1 MKRNGHAASSAPRS
15 FDDLKPTRSAA
26 SKHRGSSVTV
36 CGNEASPTLPLVLD
50 TDGSRGDNLLHDSD
64 QTPCDAAAAGS
75 SIVANNT
82 PRVTKNSPTYPRCEQ
97 QPLLLPH
104 GRSRG
109 NSGVSGKSQEPSICF
124 FESPVSVGDDAQR
137 TLQHHTTASDNDDAR
152 YPQAELSASSPH
164 SNTGIPASVLPPSAA
179 AVAAGARAAGAMVP
193 FLFSLKLPPA
203 TVTYLG
209 VGRASGAG
217 VGQSCDSL
225 SESVNSA
232 CGGSLL
238 HGRNRI
244 IGTGE
249 VAAGSGPSS
258 PLRAEETTGAG
269 VESEHHSHHRRLQRG
284 LGEANAN
291 ATAATPFLR
300 DVEPLLASEA
310 CTRNRLPSG
319 THIRRRPRSVV
330 RQHTGA
336 AGTGSVSN
344 GTPSAMLLGDVESA
358 SSTYGPLDGSVSGS
372 NALATPYMRQRGATA
387 AFLGGSASRG
397 GAGNRVGTSRTRD
410 VLPQGSRLR
419 TVIGGAVA
427 AGHRRRADPS
437 PAPSRPPRSR
447 RTRAGA
453 SPSTFDGS
461 PSSAAVGGPT
471 FSPSSPTQLSLRAG
485 RQPGIV
491 LQAPKRMLSEQSSP
505 GASSPLN
512 FSLER
517 GSFFIVGDKD
527 SLAASSN
534 TAANHQHP
542 ITSSYTS
549 NRSDRSG
556 AHSAGTHVAA
566 ASTKPPS
573 GRRQGSLA
581 RVLAPVQ
588 HSASVSHVEEHGAS
602 SPLQDYAKLATTYMK
617 LCAEVGDEP
626 NMDWVAGLS
635 LMKGGERQHDVLSPP
650 TTLGTA
656 DAKECSTSHSQRVPS
671 ALNGSLAVS
680 RHFLRSGP
688 QQQQQPT
695 PRGGV
700 RPRIATGAAASSL
713 FATTTAVE
721 TSAPPPTSSVS
732 QRAST
737 PAGRRTKSPAARRG
751 ASSVSSPST
760 VPKRSGSVGRIT
772 SVNRPSI
779 FGSSTRQLQHT
790 TTGGEDTPRA
800 HGGSA
805 AAYTSTAVG
814 VEATMADL
822 YAQQVAKYCAAHL
835 QPFVENMKSVQE
847 QRAAVTLALQSF
859 VRVAHASLSASAAAT
874 NASTS
879 TEKSGGE
886 EAGRR
891 SVVSVRG
898 QHHGGHSNR
907 GLGSDKGGAMTS
919 TTNSSTSTTPRKPSI
934 SRNSTASSLANTA
947 TTATAGHM
955 SRRASAAAAA
965 AAKAAS
971 LSDALQTL
979 QAAVITLLC
988 TLSDGVALAQVQ
1000 ASNVVSPAKSVGG
1013 GSASL
1018 GSQAALMA
1026 SGTITNVT
1034 PCTAFHPDESTS
1046 GCFDKAA
1053 PPAAQAGSPVLT
1065 SSVGMAENLLPS
1077 PALTFPG
1084 AGSMHA
1090 SQSQT
1095 SAVDSSTTAA
1105 AAVRV
1110 DPTVSACAAPSRF
1123 VEFVRAQ
1130 RREVAAQLDELCG
1143 AVRHALGSPVTAPE
1157 AAIAQRPTVNSAG
1170 GAAATPVVWLEASN
1184 MLNTPFFVPTKCLS
1198 SLAIAMAGRSS
1209 DDAAAEK
1216 GAAVIT
1222 DVEAIVTSP
1231 TLGAALKSSN
1241 VFVFPK
1247 SASSATGN
1255 KLKSSKLSSCG
1266 GGSMTGR
1273 SSVSSTPRARA
1284 NGMAMPYA
1292 PLFTFTM
1299 AADDDEV
1306 GDGGVGDDLQARST
1320 SARSTEGT
1328 AGNAC
1333 VSVGWYLLRCA
1344 QPSAAAADAA
1354 AHSPRL
1360 GTENEHTSSRQNS
1373 TFNWSTTELSSSL
1386 GSTHGSGAATV
1397 NVRTKRT
1404 TGKTGGKR
1412 SASVGAGKSGRT
1424 GGGGIYQSRP
1434 AFSTSQK
1441 APSTAT
1447 PTGPNKPRKKLSTAS
1462 PTQQGPAQQEKNEH
1476 LQLQRQLVKAWT
1488 LWTALQ
1494 PLAANRDDVAG
1505 AGAEEPPSY
1514 LPQPSSASA
1523 SMNAP
1528 AVVGGSLCDG
1538 ALAKENNTSTPPIM
1552 LTPAAAA
1559 TPAAVTASPTP
1570 KEASPESEDGP
1581 ISACQLSLEADDEE
1595 AVPGVNPLQSPP
1607 PPGTLHPLSSHNDVG
1622 HLHFEEHKDGD
1633 DVPYRECSSMPVR
1646 VAGSMPSLSSLQGVP
1661 RRLSM
1666 DDTALLTHSDGDS
1679 NHVLSAKSS
1688 AATFL
1693 YSSMEMPQPTA
1704 PPQSPASCVC
1714 DASSTSVSVIAPTR
1728 AAATDTHMAAACRI
1742 AMWWAV
1748 LRGHRHA
1755 VAQRR
1760 TAHLME
1766 NATQREKVL
1775 AARRNAF
1782 VRSWV
1787 CRWRL
1792 RRYMEARKHQQEALA
1807 SVASTAAVAT
1817 EEDDSEK
1824 TRRTAVGKD
1833 KVAASTTT
1841 TAVSASR
1848 ERFQRAKEQRKAALA
1863 SAAAVTSSTA
1873 WPPSSPSS
1881 SSSGGA
1887 KDAASSM
1894 PIRIPPLPLAASGIS
1909 TFAIRDYHG
1918 ESSSFTVSAMHRL
1931 LNAPPSLLY
1940 ATCMVALR
1948 YPTNAPMAYLDN
1960 SGGGSAASQC
1970 LNGGE
1975 ERQKSE
1981 APPAMDERYGG
1992 MAGSDQLERWR
2003 RSWQTMR
2010 GSSVA
2015 HQLGGND
2022 CNDDG
2027 HAGGPLTARQ
2037 RRWIETGLLYIRF
2050 LHLRHYVCGK
2060 YEALILASGGRGLVD
2075 EVLSSSSG
2083 RYGSSSLDVTLN
2095 SATRSYHGSAGA
2107 AAKTA
2112 LPVPLT
2118 MRYESIVDPNELQHA
2133 KPVVK
2138 PFHRPFEQWGMAYNL
2153 TSRVFCAAAIYA
2165 WQLIFSHT
2173 PFDDAKQRELPTR
2186 EEQQARLER
2195 VEDRNGII
2203 LDCYGVRSEREWL
2216 REATKDLSFVGQVYL
2231 PNYDRDDPE
2240 QQRESRDNYDF
2251 VKNFLFQCFP
2261 SINKLIDIPDYL
2273 VGAGLFFVLKE
2284 VFHYTKDSPSTQRMH
2299 EVLPRLLVVEGQDHI
2314 AAVTPATS
2322 ALAGDGAA
2330 AAREESSAAAAVA
2343 LDLPARDATQL
2354 SPVPPSEVT
2363 HDGDGV
2369 KGLSGWQRAALQR
2382 YEQLRQLHH
2391 LSYGILAQ
2399 EKAAVAVG
2407 SGACAGGSQDKATR
2421 SKQYQQQRRSRSPVA
2436 WTASIGGAAKDSAKA
2451 AGGHGGDDGS
2461 DLANTTSAK
2470 TALDD
2475 ATLPLRRCMANRPAG
2490 SLTPMRATP
2499 GSAALGSSV
2508 FTSPAALRDG
2518 ILEKN
2523 KSGAG
2528 ERRASSSAIAAPA
2541 RDASVQLV
2549 RVPHRLLRPSAADV
2563 QFVRDF
2569 EEEVSKSIHG
2579 IVRAWNGSSGGA
2591 LLDLFDVRAALTAG
2605 AALHDALDIAYPR
2618 HFLVKLSETLS
2629 YELFGLQLS
2638 LGNCEDLDSMGH

>member
-1 MKRNGHAASSAPRS
+1 MKRNGHAASPAPRS
-15 FDDLKPTRSAA
+15 FDELKSTRLAG
-26 SKHRGSSVTV
+26 SKQGGSSVTV
-36 CGNEASPTLPLVLD
+36 CGKEASSTLPLVLD
-50 TDGSRGDNLLHDSD
+50 TDSGRGDNLLHGSD
-64 QTPCDAAAAGS
+64 QTPCDAAAGGS

-82 PRVTKNSPTYPRCEQ
+82 PRVTKNSPTYPRNEQ
-97 QPLLLPH
+97 QPLLPPH

-109 NSGVSGKSQEPSICF
+109 NCGVSGKSQEPSVLL
-124 FESPVSVGDDAQR
+124 FESPVSVRDGGAQR

-164 SNTGIPASVLPPSAA
+164 SNAGVPASVLSPSVA
-179 AVAAGARAAGAMVP
+179 AVAAGARAAGAAVP

-203 TVTYLG
+203 TVTHLG

-232 CGGSLL
+232 CGVSLL

-244 IGTGE
+244 TGMGE
-249 VAAGSGPSS
+249 AAASSGHSS
-258 PLRAEETTGAG
+258 PLRVEETTGTG
-269 VESEHHSHHRRLQRG
+269 VDSEHHSQHRCLQRG
-284 LGEANAN
+284 LGEGNTNA
-291 ATAATPFLR
+291 AVTTPFLR
-300 DVEPLLASEA
+300 DAEPLPASEA
-310 CTRNRLPSG
+310 WARNRLPSG

-336 AGTGSVSN
+336 AGTASIGN
-344 GTPSAMLLGDVESA
+344 GTSSMMMLGDIESA
-358 SSTYGPLDGSVSGS
+358 SSTYGQLDGSVSGS
-372 NALATPYMRQRGATA
+372 NALATSYMRHRGAAA
-387 AFLGGSASRG
+387 AFVGGSASRG
-397 GAGNRVGTSRTRD
+397 GVVNRVGTGRTRD
-410 VLPQGSRLR
+410 VLPQGTRSG
-419 TVIGGAVA
+419 TVTGGAVA
-427 AGHRRRADPS
+427 AGYRRRADPS

-453 SPSTFDGS
+453 SSSNFAGT
-461 PSSAAVGGPT
+461 PSSATVGGPT
-471 FSPSSPTQLSLRAG
+471 FSLSSPTQFGLRAG
-485 RQPGIV
+485 HQTSIV
-491 LQAPKRMLSEQSSP
+491 LQAPKRILSEQSSP

-517 GSFFIVGDKD
+517 GSFFLTGDKD

-534 TAANHQHP
+534 AAANHQHP
-542 ITSSYTS
+542 IASSYTS

-556 AHSAGTHVAA
+556 AHSAGRRVVA

-573 GRRQGSLA
+573 GRRQGSLG

-588 HSASVSHVEEHGAS
+588 HSAGASHVEDHGAS
-602 SPLQDYAKLATTYMK
+602 SPWQDYAKLATTYMK
-617 LCAEVGDEP
+617 LCVEVGDEP

-635 LMKGGERQHDVLSPP
+635 LMKGGERQHDMLPPP
-650 TTLGTA
+650 TTLSSA
-656 DAKECSTSHSQRVPS
+656 DAKECTTNHSQRVPS

-680 RHFLRSGP
+680 GHFLRSGP
-688 QQQQQPT
+688 QQQQQHT

-713 FATTTAVE
+713 SATTAAVE
-721 TSAPPPTSSVS
+721 TPTRPPASSVS

-737 PAGRRTKSPAARRG
+737 PAGRRTKSPAARHG
-751 ASSVSSPST
+751 ASSASSPST
-760 VPKRSGSVGRIT
+760 LPKRSGSVGRIT

-779 FGSSTRQLQHT
+779 FGSSTQQLQHT
-790 TTGGEDTPRA
+790 TTVGESIPHA
-800 HGGSA
+800 HGGS
-805 AAYTSTAVG
+805 STAFTSSAAG
-814 VEATMADL
+814 VETAMADV
-822 YAQQVAKYCAAHL
+822 YAQQVAKYCAEHL
-835 QPFVENMKSVQE
+835 QPFADNMKSLQE
-847 QRAAVTLALQSF
+847 QRAAVALALQTF
-859 VRVAHASLSASAAAT
+859 LRVAHTSLSASAAA
-874 NASTS
+874 
-879 TEKSGGE
+879 EKSGGE

-891 SVVSVRG
+891 TVVSVRG
-898 QHHGGHSNR
+898 QHHSGHSNR
-907 GLGSDKGGAMTS
+907 GLGSGKGGGAMTS
-919 TTNSSTSTTPRKPSI
+919 TSNSSTSTTPRKPSI
-934 SRNSTASSLANTA
+934 SRNSTASSLTNTA
-947 TTATAGHM
+947 TSTTAGHM

-979 QAAVITLLC
+979 QTGVVTLLN
-988 TLSDGVALAQVQ
+988 TLSDGVALAQVP
-1000 ASNVVSPAKSVGG
+1000 ANNVLSSPKSVGG
-1013 GSASL
+1013 GSAPL
-1018 GSQAALMA
+1018 GLQATHMA
-1026 SGTITNVT
+1026 SGTITNLI
-1034 PCTAFHPDESTS
+1034 PCTVFHPDESTS
-1046 GCFDKAA
+1046 GRVDNAA
-1053 PPAAQAGSPVLT
+1053 PPTAQTGSPVLT
-1065 SSVGMAENLLPS
+1065 ASAGMAENLLPS
-1077 PALTFPG
+1077 PALTLPG
-1084 AGSMHA
+1084 AGGMHT
-1090 SQSQT
+1090 SQAQT
-1095 SAVDSSTTAA
+1095 SAVGSSTAVAA
-1105 AAVRV
+1105 AAARV
-1110 DPTVSACAAPSRF
+1110 DPAVSTCAAPSRF

-1130 RREVAAQLDELCG
+1130 RREVAGQLDELCD
-1143 AVRHALGSPVTAPE
+1143 AVRHALGSPVTTPE
-1157 AAIAQRPTVNSAG
+1157 AAVGQRPTVNSAG
-1170 GAAATPVVWLEASN
+1170 GAAATPVVLLEASN
-1184 MLNTPFFVPTKCLS
+1184 MLSTPFFVPPKCLN

-1209 DDAAAEK
+1209 DNAAAEK

-1222 DVEAIVTSP
+1222 DVDAIVTSP
-1231 TLGAALKSSN
+1231 TLDTALKFPN
-1241 VFVFPK
+1241 VVVFPK
-1247 SASSATGN
+1247 SASSASWN
-1255 KLKSSKLSSCG
+1255 KLKSSKLSSSG

-1273 SSVSSTPRARA
+1273 SSVSSTPRARV

-1292 PLFTFTM
+1292 PLFTFSM

-1306 GDGGVGDDLQARST
+1306 GDVGVGEDLQAHST
-1320 SARSTEGT
+1320 SGRSTEGT
-1328 AGNAC
+1328 AGNAY
-1333 VSVGWYLLRCA
+1333 VSMDWYLLRCV
-1344 QPSAAAADAA
+1344 QPSAAAGAGAA
-1354 AHSPRL
+1354 AAAAAAAYSPRL
-1360 GTENEHTSSRQNS
+1360 GMEREHISRWQNS

-1386 GSTHGSGAATV
+1386 GSTYGGGAATG

-1404 TGKTGGKR
+1404 TAKTGSKR

-1424 GGGGIYQSRP
+1424 GGGGGGGGIYQSRP
-1434 AFSTSQK
+1434 ALSTSQK
-1441 APSTAT
+1441 APSTAA
-1447 PTGPNKPRKKLSTAS
+1447 PAGPSKPRKKLSAAS
-1462 PTQQGPAQQEKNEH
+1462 LTQQEPAQQEKSEH
-1476 LQLQRQLVKAWT
+1476 LQLQQQLVKAWT

-1494 PLAANRDDVAG
+1494 PLVENRDDVAG

-1523 SMNAP
+1523 SVNAP
-1528 AVVGGSLCDG
+1528 AVVGGSLRDCPLTEEDD
-1538 ALAKENNTSTPPIM
+1538 TSTPPM
-1552 LTPAAAA
+1552 MSTPTAAA
-1559 TPAAVTASPTP
+1559 TPVAVTASPTQE
-1570 KEASPESEDGP
+1570 EATPDSGDGP
-1581 ISACQLSLEADDEE
+1581 IAAPQLPLEADDEE
-1595 AVPGVNPLQSPP
+1595 PAPVVNPLQSPP
-1607 PPGTLHPLSSHNDVG
+1607 PPPPLGTLHSLSSHNDGG
-1622 HLHFEEHKDGD
+1622 HLRFEEHKEDD
-1633 DVPYRECSSMPVR
+1633 DVPCHECSFVPVR
-1646 VAGSMPSLSSLQGVP
+1646 VADSIPSLSSLQGVP
-1661 RRLSM
+1661 RRLNM

-1693 YSSMEMPQPTA
+1693 YSSMEMPQRTA
-1704 PPQSPASCVC
+1704 PPQS
-1714 DASSTSVSVIAPTR
+1714 SVSGVDDESSRSASAIAPTR

-1742 AMWWAV
+1742 AVWWAV
-1748 LRGHRHA
+1748 LRDRLHA

-1760 TAHLME
+1760 KAHLME

-1782 VRSWV
+1782 VRLWV

-1792 RRYMEARKHQQEALA
+1792 RRYMEARKLPQQA
-1807 SVASTAAVAT
+1807 SAPVAPTAAGAT
-1817 EEDDSEK
+1817 EDDDSEK
-1824 TRRTAVGKD
+1824 TRRTAPGKD
-1833 KVAASTTT
+1833 KTPASTTT
-1841 TAVSASR
+1841 TVVSASR

-1863 SAAAVTSSTA
+1863 SATTVT
-1873 WPPSSPSS
+1873 PSMARLPASSS

-1887 KDAASSM
+1887 KDAALSV
-1894 PIRIPPLPLAASGIS
+1894 PIRVPPLPLAASGIS

-1960 SGGGSAASQC
+1960 SGAGSSAAKHC
-1970 LNGGE
+1970 LNGSE

-1981 APPAMDERYGG
+1981 APPAMDERCGG
-1992 MAGSDQLERWR
+1992 MAGSDPLERWR

-2015 HQLGGND
+2015 HPLSGSD
-2022 CNDDG
+2022 CNDDDG
-2027 HAGGPLTARQ
+2027 AGGRLTAQQ

-2050 LHLRHYVCGK
+2050 HHLRQYVCGK
-2060 YEALILASGGRGLVD
+2060 YEALIPASGGRGLVD
-2075 EVLSSSSG
+2075 EVLSSSSA
-2083 RYGSSSLDVTLN
+2083 RYSPSSLDATLN
-2095 SATRSYHGSAGA
+2095 SATRSYRGSAGA
-2107 AAKTA
+2107 AVKTA

-2138 PFHRPFEQWGMAYNL
+2138 PFHRPFEQWGMAYSL

-2195 VEDRNGII
+2195 VADRNGII
-2203 LDCYGVRSEREWL
+2203 LDCYGMRSEREWL
-2216 REATKDLSFVGQVYL
+2216 REATKDLSFVGQIYL

-2284 VFHYTKDSPSTQRMH
+2284 VFHYTRDSPSTQRMH
-2299 EVLPRLLVVEGQDHI
+2299 EVLPRLVVVEGQDHI

-2330 AAREESSAAAAVA
+2330 AAR
-2343 LDLPARDATQL
+2343 DATQL
-2354 SPVPPSEVT
+2354 SPAPSREVT
-2363 HDGDGV
+2363 HDSDGV

-2391 LSYGILAQ
+2391 LSIGILTQ
-2399 EKAAVAVG
+2399 EKTTVAVG
-2407 SGACAGGSQDKATR
+2407 SGAGAGGSQDKATR
-2421 SKQYQQQRRSRSPVA
+2421 SKQYQQQRRSRSPVT
-2436 WTASIGGAAKDSAKA
+2436 WTTSIGGAAKDSAKA
-2451 AGGHGGDDGS
+2451 ASGNGGEGSS
-2461 DLANTTSAK
+2461 DLANSTSTK

-2475 ATLPLRRCMANRPAG
+2475 ATLPLRRCMANGPAG
-2490 SLTPMRATP
+2490 SLTPMQATP
-2499 GSAALGSSV
+2499 GSAALGSSLL
-2508 FTSPAALRDG
+2508 TSPAALRDG
-2518 ILEKN
+2518 ILEKS

-2528 ERRASSSAIAAPA
+2528 ERCASSSAIMAPA

-2579 IVRAWNGSSGGA
+2579 ITRAWSRNGGGA
-2591 LLDLFDVRAALTAG
+2591 SLDLLDVRAALAAG

-2629 YELFGLQLS
+2629 FELFGLQLS
-2638 LGNCEDLDSMGH
+2638 LANCEDLDSMGQ

>member
-1 MKRNGHAASSAPRS
+1 M
-15 FDDLKPTRSAA
+15 
-26 SKHRGSSVTV
+26 
-36 CGNEASPTLPLVLD
+36 
-50 TDGSRGDNLLHDSD
+50 
-64 QTPCDAAAAGS
+64 
-75 SIVANNT
+75 
-82 PRVTKNSPTYPRCEQ
+82 
-97 QPLLLPH
+97 
-104 GRSRG
+104 
-109 NSGVSGKSQEPSICF
+109 SGKSQEPPICF
-124 FESPVSVGDDAQR
+124 FESPARAGDGAQR

-152 YPQAELSASSPH
+152 YPQAEISASSPH
-164 SNTGIPASVLPPSAA
+164 SNTGVPASVLSPSAA
-179 AVAAGARAAGAMVP
+179 AVAAGARAAGAAVP
-193 FLFSLKLPPA
+193 FLFSLKLPSA
-203 TVTYLG
+203 TVTHLG
-209 VGRASGAG
+209 VGRANGTG
-217 VGQSCDSL
+217 VGQSFDSL

-244 IGTGE
+244 IGMGE
-249 VAAGSGPSS
+249 AAAGSGPSS
-258 PLRAEETTGAG
+258 PLKVEETTGAG
-269 VESEHHSHHRRLQRG
+269 VDSEHRSHHHRRQRG
-284 LGEANAN
+284 PGEANAN
-291 ATAATPFLR
+291 VTVTTPFLR
-300 DVEPLLASEA
+300 DVEPLPASEA

-336 AGTGSVSN
+336 AGTASVSN

-372 NALATPYMRQRGATA
+372 NALATSYMRQRGAAA
-387 AFLGGSASRG
+387 AFVGGSASRG
-397 GAGNRVGTSRTRD
+397 GAVNRVGTGRTRD
-410 VLPQGSRLR
+410 VLPQGTRSG
-419 TVIGGAVA
+419 TVTGGAVA

-453 SPSTFDGS
+453 SSSTFAGS
-461 PSSAAVGGPT
+461 SSNAAVGGTT
-471 FSPSSPTQLSLRAG
+471 FSPSSPTQLGWRAG
-485 RQPGIV
+485 YQPSIAI
-491 LQAPKRMLSEQSSP
+491 QAPKRMLSEQSSP
-505 GASSPLN
+505 GAPSPLN

-517 GSFFIVGDKD
+517 GSFFLAGDKD

-534 TAANHQHP
+534 ATANHQHP
-542 ITSSYTS
+542 ITSSYAS

-556 AHSAGTHVAA
+556 AHSTGTHVAA

-588 HSASVSHVEEHGAS
+588 HSASASHVEEHGAS

-635 LMKGGERQHDVLSPP
+635 LMKGGERQHDVQPPP
-650 TTLGTA
+650 TTLGTT
-656 DAKECSTSHSQRVPS
+656 DAKECSTNHSQRVPS

-680 RHFLRSGP
+680 GHFLRSGP
-688 QQQQQPT
+688 QQQQQHT

-700 RPRIATGAAASSL
+700 RPRIVTGAATSSL

-721 TSAPPPTSSVS
+721 IPAPPRTSSVS

-751 ASSVSSPST
+751 ASSASSPST
-760 VPKRSGSVGRIT
+760 VPMRSGSVGRIT

-779 FGSSTRQLQHT
+779 FGSSTQQLQHT
-790 TTGGEDTPRA
+790 ATGGEDTPHA
-800 HGGSA
+800 QGGNA
-805 AAYTSTAVG
+805 AAFASTAVG
-814 VEATMADL
+814 VEAAAMADV
-822 YAQQVAKYCAAHL
+822 YSQQVAKYCAARL
-835 QPFVENMKSVQE
+835 QPFADNMKSVQE

-859 VRVAHASLSASAAAT
+859 VRVAHASLSASAAAA
-874 NASTS
+874 NASAS

-898 QHHGGHSNR
+898 QLHGGHSNR
-907 GLGSDKGGAMTS
+907 GLGSGKGGAMTS

-965 AAKAAS
+965 AARAAS

-979 QAAVITLLC
+979 QAAVVTLLS
-988 TLSDGVALAQVQ
+988 TLSDGVALAQVP
-1000 ASNVVSPAKSVGG
+1000 ANNVVSPVKSVGG

-1026 SGTITNVT
+1026 SGTITNDT
-1034 PCTAFHPDESTS
+1034 PCAVVCPDESTS
-1046 GCFDKAA
+1046 GRFDKAT
-1053 PPAAQAGSPVLT
+1053 PPAAQAGSPVLA
-1065 SSVGMAENLLPS
+1065 SSVGMAENLFPP
-1077 PALTFPG
+1077 PALTFPN

-1090 SQSQT
+1090 SQSQS
-1095 SAVDSSTTAA
+1095 SAVGPSTTAA

-1110 DPTVSACAAPSRF
+1110 DPAVSTSAAPPRF
-1123 VEFVRAQ
+1123 VEFLRAQ

-1143 AVRHALGSPVTAPE
+1143 VVRHALGSPVTAPE
-1157 AAIAQRPTVNSAG
+1157 AAIAQRPTVSSAG
-1170 GAAATPVVWLEASN
+1170 GTAATRLVWLEASN
-1184 MLNTPFFVPTKCLS
+1184 MLNTPFFVPPKCLS
-1198 SLAIAMAGRSS
+1198 SLAIDMAGRSS

-1216 GAAVIT
+1216 DAAVIT

-1241 VFVFPK
+1241 AFVFPK

-1255 KLKSSKLSSCG
+1255 KLKSSKLSSSSG
-1266 GGSMTGR
+1266 GGSVTGR

-1284 NGMAMPYA
+1284 NGMVMPYS

-1306 GDGGVGDDLQARST
+1306 GDGSVEEDLQGRST

-1333 VSVGWYLLRCA
+1333 ASVEWYLLRCV
-1344 QPSAAAADAA
+1344 QPSAAAAGAVA
-1354 AHSPRL
+1354 YSPRL
-1360 GTENEHTSSRQNS
+1360 GAEREHTSSRQNS

-1386 GSTHGSGAATV
+1386 GSAHGGGAATV

-1404 TGKTGGKR
+1404 IGKTGGKR
-1412 SASVGAGKSGRT
+1412 STSVGTGKSGRT

-1434 AFSTSQK
+1434 ALCTSQK
-1441 APSTAT
+1441 APSTSKPA
-1447 PTGPNKPRKKLSTAS
+1447 GPSKPRKKLSTAS
-1462 PTQQGPAQQEKNEH
+1462 PAQQGPAQQEKNEH

-1494 PLAANRDDVAG
+1494 PLAAGRDDVAD
-1505 AGAEEPPSY
+1505 AGAEEPLSY
-1514 LPQPSSASA
+1514 LLPPSSASA
-1523 SMNAP
+1523 SVNAP

-1538 ALAKENNTSTPPIM
+1538 TPAEETDASTPPM
-1552 LTPAAAA
+1552 MSAPTAAAS
-1559 TPAAVTASPTP
+1559 PVAVTASPTR
-1570 KEASPESEDGP
+1570 KEESPESEDGP
-1581 ISACQLSLEADDEE
+1581 ISACQLPLVADDEE
-1595 AVPGVNPLQSPP
+1595 AVAGGNPLQSPPPPP
-1607 PPGTLHPLSSHNDVG
+1607 PPGTLHPLSSHSDGG
-1622 HLHFEEHKDGD
+1622 HLRFEEHKEDD
-1633 DVPYRECSSMPVR
+1633 DVPYRECSSVPVR

-1661 RRLSM
+1661 RRLNM

-1679 NHVLSAKSS
+1679 NHALSAKSS
-1688 AATFL
+1688 PATFL
-1693 YSSMEMPQPTA
+1693 YSSTEMPQRTA
-1704 PPQSPASCVC
+1704 PSQSPASCVD
-1714 DASSTSVSVIAPTR
+1714 DASSTSASAIASAR
-1728 AAATDTHMAAACRI
+1728 AAATDTHMAAVCRI
-1742 AMWWAV
+1742 SMWWAV
-1748 LRGHRHA
+1748 LCCHRHA

-1760 TAHLME
+1760 TAHLLE
-1766 NATQREKVL
+1766 NAAQREKVL
-1775 AARRNAF
+1775 AARRNAL

-1792 RRYMEARKHQQEALA
+1792 RRYMAARKHQQQALA
-1807 SVASTAAVAT
+1807 SVAPTAAEAT
-1817 EEDDSEK
+1817 EEDNSEK
-1824 TRRTAVGKD
+1824 TRRTVAGKD
-1833 KVAASTTT
+1833 KAAASTTT

-1873 WPPSSPSS
+1873 RLPSSSSIS
-1881 SSSGGA
+1881 SSSGGSGGGA
-1887 KDAASSM
+1887 NGAASST
-1894 PIRIPPLPLAASGIS
+1894 PIRIPSLPLAASGVS

-1931 LNAPPSLLY
+1931 LDAPPSLLY

-1960 SGGGSAASQC
+1960 SGGGSAANQC
-1970 LNGGE
+1970 LNAGE

-1992 MAGSDQLERWR
+1992 MAASDQLERWR

-2010 GSSVA
+2010 GSSVTCP
-2015 HQLGGND
+2015 LSGND
-2022 CNDDG
+2022 CNDDDR
-2027 HAGGPLTARQ
+2027 AGGPLTAQQ

-2050 LHLRHYVCGK
+2050 RHLRHYVCGK
-2060 YEALILASGGRGLVD
+2060 YEALIPASGGRGLVD

-2083 RYGSSSLDVTLN
+2083 RYGPFSLDATLN
-2095 SATRSYHGSAGA
+2095 SATRSYHSSASA
-2107 AAKTA
+2107 AGKTV

-2138 PFHRPFEQWGMAYNL
+2138 PFHRPFEEWGMAYNL

-2195 VEDRNGII
+2195 VDDRNGII

-2284 VFHYTKDSPSTQRMH
+2284 VFHYTKDSPSTKRMH
-2299 EVLPRLLVVEGQDHI
+2299 EVLPRLVVVEGQDHI

-2330 AAREESSAAAAVA
+2330 AAREDSSTAAAVA

-2354 SPVPPSEVT
+2354 SPVPPREVT

-2399 EKAAVAVG
+2399 EKTAVAVG
-2407 SGACAGGSQDKATR
+2407 SGAGAGGSQDKATR

-2436 WTASIGGAAKDSAKA
+2436 WTTSIGGAAKDSAKA
-2451 AGGHGGDDGS
+2451 AGGSGDDGS
-2461 DLANTTSAK
+2461 DSANTTSTK

-2475 ATLPLRRCMANRPAG
+2475 ATLPLRRCMANGPAG

-2508 FTSPAALRDG
+2508 FTSPAALHDG
-2518 ILEKN
+2518 ILEKS

-2528 ERRASSSAIAAPA
+2528 ERRASSSAIAVPA

-2579 IVRAWNGSSGGA
+2579 IIRAWNGNSGGTS
-2591 LLDLFDVRAALTAG
+2591 LDLSDVRAALTAG

-2629 YELFGLQLS
+2629 FQLFGLQLS